1 MSDYAKQ
8 PRRKFC
14 QFCKED
20 TQYIDY
26 KDTQMLRKYVT
37 DRGKIKPRRV
47 TGACTQHQR
56 DIANYLLPQK
66 VAILATKGNLKQ
78 LEQRKHNIA
87 KREENRLADAGKI
100 KETLDGAL
108 VKVEAK
114 VGEEGQLF
122 GSVTAQMIADAIKAA
137 TDVDVDRRR
146 IELGHAIKTA
156 GQHEVTIS
164 LYRDIKT
171 TVKLF
176 VGGADDEV
184 APAEAEVVEET
195 IEEVVE
201 APAEETAEAAE

>member
-47 TGACTQHQR
+47 
-56 DIANYLLPQK
+56 
-66 VAILATKGNLKQ
+66 
-78 LEQRKHNIA
+78 
-87 KREENRLADAGKI
+87 
-100 KETLDGAL
+100 
-108 VKVEAK
+108 
-114 VGEEGQLF
+114 
-122 GSVTAQMIADAIKAA
+122 
-137 TDVDVDRRR
+137 
-146 IELGHAIKTA
+146 TA